1 MFFKVGSCWA
11 GGRYITGQ
19 KISNIH
25 GYKLR
30 NANVSEDR
38 KWEKVKLKLKISSW
52 NQWEI
57 LLNQAYPFYSTKDIG
72 WINFKFNFLQGY
84 SNK

>member
-38 KWEKVKLKLKISSW
+38 KWEKVKLKPKISSW

-57 LLNQAYPFYSTKDIG
+57 LLNQAYPFYSTRYRMDQFHIQFTSRL
-72 WINFKFNFLQGY
+72 FK
-84 SNK
+84 